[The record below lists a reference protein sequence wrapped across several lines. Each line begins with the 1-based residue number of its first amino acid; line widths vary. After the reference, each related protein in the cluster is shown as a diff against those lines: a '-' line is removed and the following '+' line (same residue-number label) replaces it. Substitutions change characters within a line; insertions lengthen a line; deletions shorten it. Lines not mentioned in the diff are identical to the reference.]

1 LIQNRYLGERM
12 KKMDGKFLGK
22 IVKAEFGAW
31 RDRPFMMGLQL
42 EFRFDGNCGVN
53 CGGRHLVNIS
63 EQCLWDS
70 EEQKHQAF
78 QKLLEETNGI
88 LKDAKVSTVSELVGK
103 PIEITIEDQMYKE
116 FRILTEVL

>member
-1 LIQNRYLGERM
+1 
-12 KKMDGKFLGK
+12 MDGKFLGK

-31 RDRPFMMGLQL
+31 RDRSFMMGLQL

-63 EQCLWDS
+63 EQCQWDS
-70 EEQKHQAF
+70 EEQKHKAF
-78 QKLLEETNGI
+78 QRVLEETKGI
-88 LKDAKVSTVSELVGK
+88 LKDAKVNTVSELVGK